1 MSMPAVAVTDD
12 SNLFALIKFYKA
24 AMECGVK
31 PIMGADL
38 WVQGTHLEEPAC
50 LSFLVLNEAGYQ
62 NLTLL
67 ISRAWQT
74 NQDRGRRW

>member
-1 MSMPAVAVTDD
+1 MGA
-12 SNLFALIKFYKA
+12 
-24 AMECGVK
+24 GVK

-38 WVQGTHLEEPAC
+38 WVESTHLEEPAY
-50 LSFLVLNEAGYQ
+50 LSFLALNEAGYQ

-74 NQDRGRRW
+74 NQDRGRPWPRRSGWPS